1 MNWIA
6 RLIITLTL
14 LACSLTSARAD
25 DAHGRTARL
34 RWVEGSVQLERADG
48 SAPQDNRDEA
58 LRRESVRSGDLLRT
72 GAGGRAEISLGASR
86 LRLDEDSELLLRRL
100 DEDRIV
106 LQLRRGSLAAR
117 LDSHADALAFS
128 LDTDAGHHEPLG
140 AGLFRF
146 DAIRSRWDDFSAT
159 AWRSPLRIEQN
170 SATLTL
176 RPGQRAEL
184 FSTGGWRLTTP
195 ESDAFARWG
204 MGEDN
209 AADRAAPMPVPPP
222 YVEPPQVWVTPP
234 QAPVLIIGGGFPRH
248 EPPRMRP
255 WPAPAFP
262 PPVMRL
268 PEPPRRDQ
276 DRHERY
282 ERDDH
287 ADRRPRN
294 DRNNVAPPPQPPR
307 GLPPGGIVP
316 LPHPVPNPLQNPS
329 PRPPVVQPSEPQ
341 GPTGNLGRIVQD
353 VARRGG
359 VVAPQTPAAPAA
371 SAPTAAGRGSPRPD
385 RTQRGDDRGGDPR
398 RPER

>member
-6 RLIITLTL
+6 KLITALTL
-14 LACSLTSARAD
+14 LACSLTSTWAD
-25 DAHGRTARL
+25 SAYGRIARL
-34 RWVEGSVQLERADG
+34 RWVEGSVVLERADG
-48 SAPQDNRDEA
+48 SAPQDNRYET
-58 LRRESVRSGDLLRT
+58 LRHEPLRSGDLLRT
-72 GAGGRAEISLGASR
+72 NAGGRAEISVGASR

-100 DEDRIV
+100 SEDRIV

-117 LDSHADALAFS
+117 LDSNADALAFS

-146 DAIRSRWDDFSAT
+146 DAVRSRWDDFSAT

-184 FSTGGWRLTTP
+184 FNNGGWRLTAP

-209 AADRAAPMPVPPP
+209 AYDRPAPMPVPPP

-234 QAPVLIIGGGFPRH
+234 QSPVLIIGGGFPRD

-262 PPVMRL
+262 PPVIRL
-268 PEPPRRDQ
+268 PEPPRRDY
-276 DRHERY
+276 DRHER
-282 ERDDH
+282 DDRT
-287 ADRRPRN
+287 DRRPRD
-294 DRNNVAPPPQPPR
+294 DRNNAAPQPQLQPQQPPR

-316 LPHPVPNPLQNPS
+316 LPNPVPNPLQNPS
-329 PRPPVVQPSEPQ
+329 PQQPQPPSARPSESR

-353 VARRGG
+353 VAQRGG
-359 VVAPQTPAAPAA
+359 VTPAPAAAA
-371 SAPTAAGRGSPRPD
+371 SAPSPSGRSERRPD
-385 RTQRGDDRGGDPR
+385 RNQHGD
-398 RPER
+398 ER

>member
-6 RLIITLTL
+6 QLITALTL
-14 LACSLTSARAD
+14 LACSLTGAWADNAYGRA
-25 DAHGRTARL
+25 ARL
-34 RWVEGSVQLERADG
+34 RWVEGNVQLERADG

-58 LRRESVRSGDLLRT
+58 LRHRRLGSGDLLRT
-72 GAGGRAEISLGASR
+72 GEAGRAEIDWGSSR
-86 LRLDEDSELLLRRL
+86 LRLDEDSELLVRRL
-100 DEDRIV
+100 SEDRLV

-117 LDSHADALAFS
+117 LDNNADALAFS

-146 DAIRSRWDDFSAT
+146 DAGRSRWDDFSAT

-170 SATLTL
+170 SAALTL

-184 FSTGGWRLTTP
+184 FSNGGWRLTTP

-204 MGEDN
+204 LGEDN
-209 AADRAAPMPVPPP
+209 ASDRPAPTPVQPP
-222 YVEPPQVWVTPP
+222 YVEPPQVWITPP
-234 QAPVLIIGGGFPRH
+234 QSPVLIIGGGFPRY

-255 WPAPAFP
+255 WPAPAWP

-268 PEPPRRDQ
+268 PEPPRREH
-276 DRHERY
+276 DRHERDDRTDRPDRPDRHP
-282 ERDDH
+282 RDD
-287 ADRRPRN
+287 RN
-294 DRNNVAPPPQPPR
+294 SIAPPPR

-316 LPHPVPNPLQNPS
+316 LPNPVPNPLPNPS
-329 PRPPVVQPSEPQ
+329 LRPPVAQPPEPQ
-341 GPTGNLGRIVQD
+341 GPAGNLGRIMQD

-359 VVAPQTPAAPAA
+359 IVAPPAATASTPA
-371 SAPTAAGRGSPRPD
+371 AAGRGDPRPD
-385 RTQRGDDRGGDPR
+385 RNQRGDDRGDHR